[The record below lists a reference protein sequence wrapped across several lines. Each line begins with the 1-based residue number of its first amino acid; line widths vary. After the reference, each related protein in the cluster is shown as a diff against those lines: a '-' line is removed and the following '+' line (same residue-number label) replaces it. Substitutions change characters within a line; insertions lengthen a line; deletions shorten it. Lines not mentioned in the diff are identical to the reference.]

1 MVHSHSNRMRVA
13 SYVTG
18 LIVQC
23 SDCDSSYCGSE
34 INSVSLNFIVAN

>member
-1 MVHSHSNRMRVA
+1 MVHSHSNHMRVA

-23 SDCDSSYCGSE
+23 SA
-34 INSVSLNFIVAN
+34 VIVILVTVDQKLTVLV